1 MNYNEVEFTLN
12 GQKIGPTKVPEGTM
26 MIAFLHEYLNLT
38 GTKFG
43 CGAGICHA
51 CVILE
56 KTMTGHHTHRTCIT
70 GAAAFNGMEL
80 TTVEGHARIDVKTQ
94 ELALH
99 PVQQAFIENFS
110 FQCGW
115 CTSGFVNEAVGYY
128 EELKKNPIAKEQLRE
143 SIETSLGDHV
153 CRCTGYVKY
162 YEAME
167 TLILSQPELIK

>member
-1 MNYNEVEFTLN
+1 MSKSTVDFILN
-12 GQKIGPTKVPEGTM
+12 GKQIGPVEVDQNTM
-26 MIAFLHEYLNLT
+26 MIQFLHEHLNLT

-56 KTMTGHHTHRTCIT
+56 KTATGHVTHRTCIN
-70 GAAAFNGMEL
+70 GVGSFNGKNLM
-80 TTVEGHARIDVKTQ
+80 TVEGHARIDVKTQ
-94 ELALH
+94 EIELH
-99 PVQQAFIENFS
+99 PVQQTFIENFS

-115 CTSGFVNEAVGYY
+115 CTSGFVNEAIGYY
-128 EELKKNPIAKEQLRE
+128 ESLKQNPVKKSELRT
-143 SIETSLGDHV
+143 SIEASLAEHV

-167 TLILSQPELIK
+167 DLILSQPELVR

>member
-1 MNYNEVEFTLN
+1 MNTITVEFILN
-12 GQKIGPTKVPEGTM
+12 GKQVGPIKVPQNTM
-26 MIAFLHEYLNLT
+26 MIQFLHEYLNLT

-43 CGAGICHA
+43 CGAGVCHA

-56 KTMTGHHTHRTCIT
+56 QTKTEQITHRTCIN
-70 GAAAFNGMEL
+70 GVGAFNGMNL
-80 TTVEGHARIDVKTQ
+80 VTVEGHASIDVKT
-94 ELALH
+94 EEVILH

-115 CTSGFVNEAVGYY
+115 CTSGFVNEAVGFY
-128 EELKKNPIAKEQLRE
+128 ESLKQKPIAKTELRA
-143 SIETSLGDHV
+143 SLENNLGEHV

-167 TLILSQPELIK
+167 NLILSQPELIQ